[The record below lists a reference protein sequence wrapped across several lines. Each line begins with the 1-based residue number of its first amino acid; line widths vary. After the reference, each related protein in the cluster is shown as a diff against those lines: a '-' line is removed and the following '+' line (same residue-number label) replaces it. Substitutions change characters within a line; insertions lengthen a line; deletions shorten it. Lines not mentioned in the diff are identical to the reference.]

1 MNDFF
6 PLTHYFWLLDP
17 VKGNEM
23 NIHYGQK
30 LKRNTEKAH
39 DFF

>member
-17 VKGNEM
+17 VKGNEHTLRPK
-23 NIHYGQK
+23 I
-30 LKRNTEKAH
+30 EKEYRKGT
-39 DFF
+39 